1 MPQAEDYIPYVYQ
14 DADDMARSWDLVIE
28 TYKIKLDELKWYKL
42 SIDEQK
48 MKFASF
54 AAVSYTH
61 LTLPTSLSV

>member
-1 MPQAEDYIPYVYQ
+1 MPQVEDYIPYVYK

-48 MKFASF
+48 M
-54 AAVSYTH
+54 
-61 LTLPTSLSV
+61 LSQLYIKPCM